1 MFYNEGMD
9 RAILHSDANAFYASV
24 EAVLHPELKGLAVA
38 VCGAAENRHG
48 IVLAKSELA
57 KRAGVKTGMTN
68 REAKR
73 LCPELVLVPP
83 HHEIYEKFSRRL
95 RGIYERYTDRVE
107 AYGLDECWLDV
118 TGCRPSPRAI
128 AEEIRA
134 AVKAEI
140 GITVSVGVSFNKV
153 FAKLG
158 SDMKKPDAVTEITRA
173 DFKQTV
179 WKLPCSDLLFCGR
192 ATTEKLKT
200 LGIFTIGDL
209 ANASKSAIVRRL
221 GKNGEMLW
229 KYANGQDD
237 SPVLRIGEE
246 EQVKSVGHG
255 VTCVADLEN
264 IEEANVV
271 LIALTQE
278 IGQKLRSL
286 GLQARGV
293 QVTVRDRDLMSESW
307 QQLLREP
314 TQCAADLSKAG
325 KEILKTR
332 YGWKKPIRSLTIG
345 AIHLESVN
353 EPRQLSLFRPDDRQR
368 RVEGALDRIRD
379 KFGSGAI
386 KPAALLGE
394 NKLPE
399 ESPAQ
404 APPPGGIGHP

>member
-1 MFYNEGMD
+1 M
-9 RAILHSDANAFYASV
+9 
-24 EAVLHPELKGLAVA
+24 
-38 VCGAAENRHG
+38 
-48 IVLAKSELA
+48 
-57 KRAGVKTGMTN
+57 
-68 REAKR
+68 
-73 LCPELVLVPP
+73 
-83 HHEIYEKFSRRL
+83 
-95 RGIYERYTDRVE
+95 
-107 AYGLDECWLDV
+107 
-118 TGCRPSPRAI
+118 
-128 AEEIRA
+128 
-134 AVKAEI
+134 
-140 GITVSVGVSFNKV
+140 
-153 FAKLG
+153 
-158 SDMKKPDAVTEITRA
+158 
-173 DFKQTV
+173 